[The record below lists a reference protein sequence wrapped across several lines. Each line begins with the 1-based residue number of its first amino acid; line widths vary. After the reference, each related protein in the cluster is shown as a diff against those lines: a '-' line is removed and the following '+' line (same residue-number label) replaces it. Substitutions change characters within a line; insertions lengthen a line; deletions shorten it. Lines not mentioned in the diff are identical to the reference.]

1 MRVCVGEPLREVN
14 ETTEVMNLTT
24 NNAASRFSYKMK
36 LDSDKANIFWSSW
49 KQIFQISCY
58 KKDEV

>member
-1 MRVCVGEPLREVN
+1 MNIPATECVGEPLREVN

-36 LDSDKANIFWSSW
+36 LDSDEANIFWSN
-49 KQIFQISCY
+49 FLL
-58 KKDEV
+58 